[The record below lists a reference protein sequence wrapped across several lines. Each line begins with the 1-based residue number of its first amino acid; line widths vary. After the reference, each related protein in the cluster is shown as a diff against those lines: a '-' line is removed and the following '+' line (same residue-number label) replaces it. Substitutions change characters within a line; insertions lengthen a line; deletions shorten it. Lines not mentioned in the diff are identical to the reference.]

1 MSDFLL
7 VHGAAQAARSWSKVW
22 GHMTAP
28 QEHPPPLYRP
38 RQAVRVR
45 AIDLPG
51 HGADQAQDTA
61 LVDLS
66 ESVGALAHVVE
77 REKFTDYVLVGH
89 ELGGAVALL
98 SASSLP
104 APPRRIVLV
113 SGLVPN
119 PNSAP
124 LSCYPFAA
132 RLLIRLSAM
141 ASALSGR
148 DVPVPSPAL
157 HKYWCRGL
165 DPMQRVAAVGY
176 LNPLPTRMLTRKIT
190 LDLDSLP
197 CPVTYI
203 VLTDNRLVPPARQ
216 RAMAARIPNAS
227 ITELDAGH
235 QAAIQNPR
243 QLAETLLAA
252 A

>member
-66 ESVGALAHVVE
+66 ESVGALAHVVQ
-77 REKFTDYVLVGH
+77 RENFTDYVLVGH
-89 ELGGAVALL
+89 ELGGTVALH
-98 SASSLP
+98 AAASLP
-104 APPRRIVLV
+104 TPPQHIVLV
-113 SGLVPN
+113 AGIVPAAN
-119 PNSAP
+119 AAP
-124 LSCYPFAA
+124 LSCYPLAA
-132 RLLIRLSAM
+132 RLLIRLSAA
-141 ASALSGR
+141 ASSLSGR
-148 DVPVPSPAL
+148 DIAVPAGAL
-157 HKYWCRGL
+157 NRYWCRGL
-165 DPMQRVAAVGY
+165 DPMQRIETIGH
-176 LNPLPTRMLTRKIT
+176 LNPLPIRMLTQKTT
-190 LDLDSLP
+190 LNLDTLP
-197 CPVTYI
+197 CPITYI
-203 VLTDNRLVPPARQ
+203 VLTGNRLVPPSRQ
-216 RAMAARIPNAS
+216 RTMAARIPNAA

-235 QAAIQNPR
+235 QAAIQKPR
-243 QLAETLLAA
+243 QLAETILAA

>member
-28 QEHPPPLYRP
+28 QEHPPRLYRP

-51 HGADQAQDTA
+51 HGPDQAQDTA

-77 REKFTDYVLVGH
+77 RESFTDYVLVGH
-89 ELGGAVALL
+89 ELGGTVAL
-98 SASSLP
+98 SAAASLP
-104 APPRRIVLV
+104 TAPRRIVLV
-113 SGLVPN
+113 SGIVPGA
-119 PNSAP
+119 NSAP

-132 RLLIRLSAM
+132 RLLIRLSAT

-148 DVPVPSPAL
+148 AVAIPSGAL

-165 DPMQRVAAVGY
+165 DPMQRVETVGQ
-176 LNPLPTRMLTRKIT
+176 LSPLPTRMLTRKIT
-190 LDLDSLP
+190 LDLASLP

-203 VLTDNRLVPPARQ
+203 VLTGNRLVPPPRQ
-216 RAMAARIPNAS
+216 RAMAARIPNAGVV
-227 ITELDAGH
+227 ELDAGH
-235 QAAIQNPR
+235 QAAIQKPR

-252 A
+252 V